1 MNQFKSLPEY
11 ENFVYTL
18 SQQYPYILH
27 STLIVTRR
35 GRYMAELT
43 GELAFP
49 SGHRLVVYERLTW
62 DIGPLIIEGYSYE
75 VWDSNDK
82 VYWYDSQPHP
92 ADLDL
97 VSTQPHHKHIL
108 PNIKHHR
115 VPAPELSFTHPNITF
130 LLHEIK
136 TTLLQD

>member
-18 SQQYPYILH
+18 LQQYPYILH
-27 STLIVTRR
+27 STLIITRH

-97 VSTQPHHKHIL
+97 ASTHPHHKHIP

-115 VPAPELSFTHPNITF
+115 VPTPELSFTHPNITF

>member
-18 SQQYPYILH
+18 AQQYPYILH

-62 DIGPLIIEGYSYE
+62 DIGPLNIEG
-75 VWDSNDK
+75 
-82 VYWYDSQPHP
+82 
-92 ADLDL
+92 
-97 VSTQPHHKHIL
+97 
-108 PNIKHHR
+108 
-115 VPAPELSFTHPNITF
+115 
-130 LLHEIK
+130 
-136 TTLLQD
+136 

>member
-1 MNQFKSLPEY
+1 M
-11 ENFVYTL
+11 
-18 SQQYPYILH
+18 LH
-27 STLIVTRR
+27 SNLIVTRH